1 MSPDVWPMEALLLHW
16 IFLLT
21 FLPDWVLSCL
31 ILQGKAWNQNTEGE
45 VIIEKEKNKIDIR
58 IEMEGD

>member
-1 MSPDVWPMEALLLHW
+1 MEALLLHW